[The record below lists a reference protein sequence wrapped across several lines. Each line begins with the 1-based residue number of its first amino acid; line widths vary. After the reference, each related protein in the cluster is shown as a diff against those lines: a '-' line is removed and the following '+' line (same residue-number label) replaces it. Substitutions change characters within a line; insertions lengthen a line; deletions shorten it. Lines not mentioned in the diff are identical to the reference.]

1 MCEQH
6 LDLRTFTPR
15 RHVGLGLGDI
25 ARNVG
30 ERAAGRPNDQLVG
43 GIRPLA
49 PDQVP
54 VKTVG
59 SYWPYAT
66 TLLDYIRRASCLGWR
81 ACHLR
86 SAKAVAG
93 LRTSATASHMG
104 MIRNP
109 KLN

>member
-30 ERAAGRPNDQLVG
+30 ERAAGRPNDQLVA
-43 GIRPLA
+43 GIGSLA

-66 TLLDYIRRASCLGWR
+66 TLFDYIRRASC
-81 ACHLR
+81 LR

-93 LRTSATASHMG
+93 LRTSATACDDVF
-104 MIRNP
+104 
-109 KLN
+109 